1 MKERRSLDS
10 NMTILYTRI
19 SCALAISYDVSIN
32 RGIKKIISSKIATL
46 LKTIDSLKSK
56 DNTSV
61 IMDFYDC
68 MWEEE
73 LFEDHIINNSKA
85 LIGFVNYLNE
95 TRLYD
100 VDDRLDSTSTI

>member
-1 MKERRSLDS
+1 MSIK
-10 NMTILYTRI
+10 I
-19 SCALAISYDVSIN
+19 S
-32 RGIKKIISSKIATL
+32 TL
-46 LKTIDSLKSK
+46 LKKIDSLKSK
-56 DNTSV
+56 DNISV

-73 LFEDHIINNSKA
+73 LFEDHIINNLKA